1 MTSLSQ
7 PGNRHRHHASL
18 HPALNSGPNSGPG
31 SCSNSC
37 RNSGFR
43 SGFNSGFNSSL
54 NSSFNSSFNYRT
66 RGFTLVEIMMSL
78 GLTALLLALLS
89 SGVYIV
95 ADDWNRNADSL
106 ENSLDE
112 ALTILQLDRA
122 LHGAFPHS
130 FTNEE
135 TLSRQIYFTGEDD
148 YLSFVSTVSPQR
160 TPGLMTWEIFTEEDE
175 GVYVTL
181 APAYA
186 DDPSQRL
193 DNAEPQLLLP
203 GYRAEFSY
211 LYQDADEDRVWTDQ
225 WLAEEL
231 LALPMAIYIRFEP
244 LDEDANSDVLE
255 VLARVRNNEHRSI
268 EPNRLALQA
277 L

>member
-1 MTSLSQ
+1 MSQLRRSDNRFRQQHFHRRRHQ
-7 PGNRHRHHASL
+7 PGV
-18 HPALNSGPNSGPG
+18 
-31 SCSNSC
+31 
-37 RNSGFR
+37 
-43 SGFNSGFNSSL
+43 
-54 NSSFNSSFNYRT
+54 

-95 ADDWNRNADSL
+95 ADDWNRNADNL

-130 FTNEE
+130 YTNEE
-135 TLSRQIYFTGEDD
+135 TLSRQIYFNGEDD

-186 DDPSQRL
+186 DNPSQRL
-193 DNAEPQLLLP
+193 EDAEPQLLLP

-211 LYQDADEDRVWTDQ
+211 LYQESAEDSAGDLVWSEQ
-225 WLAEEL
+225 WPGEEL
-231 LALPMAIYIRFEP
+231 LTLPLAIYIHFLP
-244 LDEDANSDVLE
+244 MNDDGSSDALE
-255 VLARVRNNEHRSI
+255 VLARVRSNQHRSI
-268 EPNRLALQA
+268 QPNRLAIEA

>member
-1 MTSLSQ
+1 MT
-7 PGNRHRHHASL
+7 NRSECKTECK
-18 HPALNSGPNSGPG
+18 PAYKQEPA
-31 SCSNSC
+31 
-37 RNSGFR
+37 
-43 SGFNSGFNSSL
+43 
-54 NSSFNSSFNYRT
+54 
-66 RGFTLVEIMMSL
+66 RGFTLVEIMLAL

-95 ADDWNRNADSL
+95 ADDWNRNSDSL
-106 ENSLDE
+106 DNSLDD

-148 YLSFVSTVSPQR
+148 YLAFVSTVSPQR
-160 TPGLMTWEIFTEEDE
+160 TPGLMTWEIFSEEDE

-181 APAYA
+181 SPAYA
-186 DDPSQRL
+186 DDPAPRL
-193 DNAEPQLLLP
+193 EDAEPRLLLP
-203 GYRAEFSY
+203 GYRVEFSY
-211 LYQDADEDRVWTDQ
+211 LYEDTDEDLVWTDQ

-231 LALPMAIYIRFEP
+231 LALPRAVYVRFTSMTDD
-244 LDEDANSDVLE
+244 DEVLE

>member
-1 MTSLSQ
+1 MTVRRYQ
-7 PGNRHRHHASL
+7 RE
-18 HPALNSGPNSGPG
+18 
-31 SCSNSC
+31 
-37 RNSGFR
+37 
-43 SGFNSGFNSSL
+43 
-54 NSSFNSSFNYRT
+54 
-66 RGFTLVEIMMSL
+66 RGFTLIEIMLAL
-78 GLTALLLALLS
+78 GLTALLLGLLS

-135 TLSRQIYFTGEDD
+135 TLSRQIFFTGEDD
-148 YLSFVSTVSPQR
+148 YLAFASTVSPQR
-160 TPGLMTWEIFTEEDE
+160 SPGLMTWEIFTEEDE
-175 GVYVTL
+175 GVYVAL
-181 APAYA
+181 APAYV
-186 DDPSQRL
+186 DDPSERL
-193 DNAEPQLLLP
+193 QNAEPQLLLP

-211 LYQDADEDRVWTDQ
+211 LYENADEELVWTEQ

-231 LALPMAIYIRFEP
+231 LALPKAIYVRFTAMEDD
-244 LDEDANSDVLE
+244 DEVLE
-255 VLARVRNNEHRSI
+255 VLARVRNNRHRSI